1 MSINPGDG
9 FLPCRSRDPASS
21 DTRAPRPLENDH
33 DRRNLMRLLLL
44 SLLASSAAAD
54 VAVLPLVSYSSGS
67 GLLYGAN
74 AHAVFDGNPGGEF
87 SVMAYG
93 TARGGQYES
102 FAARI
107 PGGES
112 TWYLT
117 GEHEQKLGHDFFGWG
132 NWGDPDSS
140 LEYDR
145 ETDVISIGRTQTFG
159 PFEARVG
166 AEARHSSVFDRE
178 EGELWN
184 GLPGGSISMRWTAGP
199 SVEFRT
205 RSCPIPVWEDLR
217 ARFDWQRGGG
227 ADYWTT
233 ELERVA
239 YLPIRGGTLL
249 ALRYDIA
256 YHHGVENTALP
267 FLPFLGPDQL
277 LRGYADDRFSGPW
290 TSVANLEVRRPL
302 FSFLPD
308 PLTMRPLVIVG
319 AALFADAGQASESP
333 GGFRWDRWHPDAG
346 IGLSLA
352 VEGIAVRLDLTALS
366 PEGFH
371 IGMSLGSGDF

>member
-1 MSINPGDG
+1 MRFPLFLLAAAAVRAEVA
-9 FLPCRSRDPASS
+9 FLPLLRS
-21 DTRAPRPLENDH
+21 
-33 DRRNLMRLLLL
+33 
-44 SLLASSAAAD
+44 
-54 VAVLPLVSYSSGS
+54 SSGS

-74 AHAVFDGNPGGEF
+74 APAVMDGTPGGEF

-93 TARGGQYES
+93 TTRGGQYES
-102 FAARI
+102 FTARI

-112 TWYLT
+112 TWFLA

-159 PFEARVG
+159 PVEATLG

-178 EGELWN
+178 EGELWD
-184 GLPGGSISMRWTAGP
+184 GLPGGSISTRWTAGP
-199 SVEFRT
+199 SIEVRS
-205 RSCPIPVWEDLR
+205 RSCPVPVWENLR
-217 ARFDWQRGGG
+217 ARFDWQGGGG
-227 ADYWTT
+227 ADYWRT

-256 YHHGVENTALP
+256 YHHGIENTPLP

-290 TSVANLEVRRPL
+290 TSVANLELRRPL
-302 FSFLPD
+302 VSFLPD
-308 PLTMRPLVIVG
+308 PQTMRPLVIIG
-319 AALFADAGQASESP
+319 AALFADAGQASESL
-333 GGFRWDRWHPDAG
+333 GGFRWDRWHEDAG
-346 IGLSLA
+346 LGLVFTLREVSL
-352 VEGIAVRLDLTALS
+352 RLDATLLS
-366 PEGFH
+366 PEGFK
-371 IGMSLGSGDF
+371 IDFSIASEDF